1 MVEVTIPQMLQKLD
15 NYYVQEKDLQKQ
27 ILKLC
32 KELEQ
37 VQEDYQ
43 LLEMM
48 IIHKSNKMA
57 RQWKHKFF
65 SKKLLQYF

>member
-57 RQWKHKFF
+57 RQ
-65 SKKLLQYF
+65 